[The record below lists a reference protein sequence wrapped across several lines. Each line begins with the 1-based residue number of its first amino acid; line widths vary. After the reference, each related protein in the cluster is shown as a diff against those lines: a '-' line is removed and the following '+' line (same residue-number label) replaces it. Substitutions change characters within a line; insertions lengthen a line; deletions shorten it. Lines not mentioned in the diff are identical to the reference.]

1 MLHTALGVKGKVVI
15 IIEKVEVSNKNW
27 KQTIRSIVDQFR
39 IRSNQINS
47 VKLCPN

>member
-1 MLHTALGVKGKVVI
+1 MLHTALGVKWKVVI

-39 IRSNQINS
+39 ISSGLI
-47 VKLCPN
+47 P